1 MPPVPRDDPGATA
14 QRTLLQPL
22 AQPVLA
28 LGGQMKACLALGF
41 GRQVVISA
49 DLGDLATPLG
59 LEMLEA
65 TAAELQLFHG
75 VKAKTLICDAHNGYT
90 GTRWAKAQRDLPVK
104 LVLHHHAHAS
114 GVAGEFP
121 TEPRWLCFTWDGV
134 GMGADG
140 SLWGGEAFL
149 GAPGVWQRVAT
160 FRRFAPPGGEIAAR
174 EPWRSA
180 AALAWPLGLEFS
192 LPGRNIGLAK
202 AAWEKRINCPET
214 SAVGRL
220 FDAAASFLNLVQ
232 HADFEAAGPM
242 AVEAIATPDAGL
254 VDAVSLPLRRL
265 DKGLLQADWSPL
277 VALLLDETRLV
288 SQRAA
293 SFHASLALTLV
304 VQALTLREIHGDF
317 AVGLTGGVFQ
327 NRLLAN
333 MAQDA
338 LRQAGFR
345 AYLPRQNPCHD
356 GGLSFGQVVEASA
369 TL

>member
-1 MPPVPRDDPGATA
+1 MPRDDPGSTR
-14 QRTLLQPL
+14 QQTLTYAL

-28 LGGQMKACLALGF
+28 LGGQMKSCLALGF
-41 GRQVVISA
+41 GRQVVIST

-59 LEMLEA
+59 LETLES
-65 TAAELQLFHG
+65 AAADLQRCHG
-75 VKAKTLICDAHNGYT
+75 VNAKTLICDAHNGYT
-90 GTRWAKAQRDLPVK
+90 STRWAKAQRTLPVK
-104 LVLHHHAHAS
+104 LVFHHHAHAS

-121 TEPRWLCFTWDGV
+121 TESRWLCFTWDGV

-149 GAPGVWQRVAT
+149 GAPGAWRRVAT

-180 AALAWPLGLEFS
+180 AALAWSLGLEFS
-192 LPGRNIGLAK
+192 LPGRNIALAK

-220 FDAAASFLNLVQ
+220 FDAAASFLNMVQ

-254 VDAVSLPLRRL
+254 ADAVNLPLHRL
-265 DKGLLQADWSPL
+265 ADGVLQADWSPL
-277 VALLLDETRLV
+277 VPLLLDEARPIP
-288 SQRAA
+288 QRAA
-293 SFHASLALTLV
+293 GFHASLALTLV
-304 VQALTLREIHGDF
+304 VQALTLRETHGDF

-333 MAQDA
+333 MAQEA
-338 LRQAGFR
+338 LLQAGFR
-345 AYLPRQNPCHD
+345 SYLPRQNPCHD
-356 GGLSFGQVVEASA
+356 GGLSFGQIVEAAA

>member
-1 MPPVPRDDPGATA
+1 MPRDDPGATG
-14 QRTLLQPL
+14 QQTLAHAL

-49 DLGDLATPLG
+49 EIGDPATPLG
-59 LEMLEA
+59 LERLEA
-65 TAAELQLFHG
+65 TAADLQRYHG
-75 VKAKTLICDAHNGYT
+75 VKAKILICDAHHGYT
-90 GTRWAKAQRDLPVK
+90 STRLAKAQKNLPVR
-104 LVLHHHAHAS
+104 LVFHHHAHAS
-114 GVAGEFP
+114 GMAGEFS

-149 GAPGVWQRVAT
+149 GAPGDWKRVAT

-180 AALAWPLGLEFS
+180 AALAWGLGLAFS
-192 LPGRNIGLAK
+192 LPGRNIALAK

-254 VDAVSLPLRRL
+254 ADAVSLPLRRL
-265 DKGLLQADWSPL
+265 ADGVLQADWSPL
-277 VALLLDETRLV
+277 VSLLLDETR
-288 SQRAA
+288 SKADRAA
-293 SFHASLALTLV
+293 GFHASLALTLV
-304 VQALTLREIHGDF
+304 LQALTLREKHGDF

-327 NRLLAN
+327 NRLLASL
-333 MAQDA
+333 AQNA
-338 LRQAGFR
+338 LIRAGFR
-345 AYLPRQNPCHD
+345 TYLPRQNPCHD
-356 GGLSFGQVVEASA
+356 GGLSFGQVIEASA
-369 TL
+369 IL